1 MNADGTFTFTPNA
14 GFTGAFT
21 SFTYTVTDNGYSRL
35 SSTATVSLYFPQ
47 VTTLPIQLLHFS
59 GTAAAKIDLSWRVA
73 ANETGLFFE
82 VQRSTGDSGF
92 RSIAIIFTSEQS
104 GVEQY
109 QFSDATPGQTTRYR
123 LKVVNRDGTVFF
135 SAVVSFQKGEADE
148 KITLLQNP
156 VQGRLRFM
164 LPATVAATS
173 RILIYNT
180 AGAVVYTGKTS
191 IEKGNNQISLPLQS
205 SLPAGTYVLK
215 AATGT
220 STQTILFVKR

>member
-1 MNADGTFTFTPNA
+1 
-14 GFTGAFT
+14 
-21 SFTYTVTDNGYSRL
+21 
-35 SSTATVSLYFPQ
+35 
-47 VTTLPIQLLHFS
+47 
-59 GTAAAKIDLSWRVA
+59 
-73 ANETGLFFE
+73 
-82 VQRSTGDSGF
+82 
-92 RSIAIIFTSEQS
+92 
-104 GVEQY
+104 
-109 QFSDATPGQTTRYR
+109 
-123 LKVVNRDGTVFF
+123 
-135 SAVVSFQKGEADE
+135 
-148 KITLLQNP
+148 
-156 VQGRLRFM
+156 M